1 MNKTLETKLVQDEDQ
16 DLEESPNN
24 SLPPVEVELET
35 NVVVE
40 VGLEENTNVEEVSPN
55 KFAPPGEVE
64 GR

>member
-40 VGLEENTNVEEVSPN
+40 VGLEENTNVEVVSPN

-64 GR
+64 RR

>member
-40 VGLEENTNVEEVSPN
+40 VGLEENTNVEVVSPN

>member
-40 VGLEENTNVEEVSPN
+40 VGLEENTNVEVVSQN
-55 KFAPPGEVE
+55 KCAPPGEVE